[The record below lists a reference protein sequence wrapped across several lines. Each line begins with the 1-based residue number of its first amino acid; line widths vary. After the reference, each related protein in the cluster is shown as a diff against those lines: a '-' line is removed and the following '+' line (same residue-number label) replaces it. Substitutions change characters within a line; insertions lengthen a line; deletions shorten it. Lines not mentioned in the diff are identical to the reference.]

1 MRGERTR
8 RIAVVCEAGAAE
20 SPARE
25 YVELISGLAGIPA
38 RVLVGASSG
47 TALAGEYGAILL
59 AHPGAG
65 AASAARRVRA
75 ASGLYVLSDQDAA
88 AIAVTGA
95 LLATLARRGRAP
107 RDARV
112 VIAGAELLPGLAPLL
127 IASDIRDVTLWNAAD
142 GAVFPL
148 HQIVFGADAVVDL
161 LGALPGDIGGALAVI
176 TGDDVHAAPCAAAGL
191 LRAAL
196 QAEGRAGEA
205 DTCHV
210 AAAVLA
216 AVVTPGRMLSRGAA
230 REVTGLIT
238 EAVLASLAPART
250 GSG

>member
-1 MRGERTR
+1 MRGARTR
-8 RIAVVCEAGAAE
+8 RIAVVGSGAAAE
-20 SPARE
+20 SVARE
-25 YVELISGLAGIPA
+25 YAELISGLAGIPA
-38 RVLVGASSG
+38 KVLDGADHGTISS
-47 TALAGEYGAILL
+47 AEYGAILL
-59 AHPGAG
+59 VHPGAG
-65 AASAARRVRA
+65 AASAARRLRA
-75 ASGLYVLSDQDAA
+75 ATGLYVLSDQDAT
-88 AIAVTGA
+88 AIALTGA

-107 RDARV
+107 RDVRV
-112 VIAGAELLPGLAPLL
+112 VIAGAERLPGLAPLL
-127 IASDIRDVTLWNAAD
+127 IAADVRDVTLWNTAD

-161 LGALPGDIGGALAVI
+161 LGALPGDMGGVLAVN

-196 QAEGRAGEA
+196 YAEGRAREV
-205 DTCHV
+205 DTFHV

-216 AVVTPGRMLSRGAA
+216 AVVTPGRVFSRGAA
-230 REVTGLIT
+230 RELADLIT